1 MDHTL
6 PQIADPIPPAVAP
19 ITGRRPEAPQFTDDP
34 MLDRLYGV
42 SMALVAEL
50 AVTRARLDALERVLA
65 RRQVVEGEAV
75 DDFVPDAVD
84 AEARSRIYKEYLER
98 VLRPLE

>member
-1 MDHTL
+1 MDHSH

-19 ITGRRPEAPQFTDDP
+19 VTGRRPETPQFTDDP
-34 MLDRLYGV
+34 MVDRLYGMT
-42 SMALVAEL
+42 MALVAEL

-65 RRQVVEGEAV
+65 RRQLVEGEAV
-75 DDFVPDAVD
+75 DDFVPDAAD
-84 AEARSRIYKEYLER
+84 AEARSRLYTEYLER